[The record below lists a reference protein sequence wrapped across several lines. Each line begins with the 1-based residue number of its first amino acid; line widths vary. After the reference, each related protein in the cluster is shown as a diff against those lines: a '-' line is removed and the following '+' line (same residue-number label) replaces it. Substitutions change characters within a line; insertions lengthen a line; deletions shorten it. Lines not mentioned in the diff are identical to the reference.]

1 MSDIIRGRRR
11 HVRTVAA
18 ASVTTLALG
27 FALPG
32 AADADPN
39 PMPKDP
45 YYYTAP
51 ELPVFDGIPF
61 ALSRDPQLPGSIA
74 DLRSGDPSCAAPAPL
89 AATDSGA
96 AEGYTLPVR
105 IKVTN
110 GMMLAGYSPAAA
122 HWKQGVPFSLQLRG
136 LTGWVNARVQLPS
149 MKILV
154 DPADAVMCDGAR
166 LAVAQPGTAPYP
178 DWDWAAWDDPG
189 NGSWSLSQKPDGS
202 MEAAPPG
209 TFISYIYRRF
219 GSDNPGQTLVIE
231 NTRVKSVKAALSGLT
246 VSGALEL
253 RVDLDLDLDVVRGD
267 HEPGVQFPLGVSG
280 TFTTQVKAPF
290 APPTTNVPWDVGQV
304 KPAKHPSYLPTTT
317 LSGAVEGAT
326 STVGSSD
333 VDIDVSRLDDV
344 TDAQAKGIATSLYS
358 FLYGVDPW
366 GQGIVFD
373 EPWGDQY
380 SQWSGNA
387 SQGLASFFPPDRGV
401 ADVSAD
407 MTIERIGLPKGPPS
421 GYGFD

>member
-1 MSDIIRGRRR
+1 MRTHLTRRSAGIATTG
-11 HVRTVAA
+11 VVAA
-18 ASVTTLALG
+18 LLAFGPSGGASAE
-27 FALPG
+27 
-32 AADADPN
+32 PN
-39 PMPKDP
+39 PAPINP

-61 ALSRDPQLPGSIA
+61 ALSRDPQLPGSVA
-74 DLRSGDPSCAAPAPL
+74 DLRSGDPSCAAPGPL
-89 AATDSGA
+89 DATDAGS

-122 HWKQGVPFSLQLRG
+122 HWRQGVPFSLQLRG

-189 NGSWSLSQKPDGS
+189 NGSWSLASQADGTL
-202 MEAAPPG
+202 EAAPPG
-209 TFISYIYRRF
+209 TFISYIYRLF
-219 GSDNPGQTLVIE
+219 GADDPGQTLVIE
-231 NTRVKSVKAALSGLT
+231 NAKVKSVEAALADLT
-246 VSGALEL
+246 PNGALKL
-253 RVDLDLDLDVVRGD
+253 RVDLDIDLDVVRGD
-267 HEPGVQFPLGVSG
+267 HQPGVQFPLGVSG
-280 TFTTQVKAPF
+280 TFTTEVKAPF
-290 APPTTNVPWDVGQV
+290 APTTANVPWDVGKVQ
-304 KPAKHPSYLPTTT
+304 PAKHPSYLPPTT
-317 LSGAVEGAT
+317 LPGAVEGAT
-326 STVGSSD
+326 STVGSSE
-333 VDIDVSRLDDV
+333 VDIDVSRLNDV

-373 EPWGDQY
+373 EPNGEQY
-380 SQWSGNA
+380 SQWSGNV
-387 SQGLASFFPPDRGV
+387 SQGLAPFFPPDRGV